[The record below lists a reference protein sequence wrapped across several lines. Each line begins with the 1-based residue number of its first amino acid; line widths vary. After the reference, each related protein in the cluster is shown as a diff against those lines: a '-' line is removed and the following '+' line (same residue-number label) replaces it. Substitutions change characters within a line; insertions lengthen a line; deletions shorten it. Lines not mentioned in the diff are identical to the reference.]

1 MKNCG
6 KGEKKSCQNKRK
18 KYKEMN
24 KRAEKHDCAK
34 HNKVDGSR
42 K

>member
-6 KGEKKSCQNKRK
+6 KGVKTGCQNKRK
-18 KYKEMN
+18 IYKEVK
-24 KRAEKHDCAK
+24 KRAEKHDCMK
-34 HNKVDGSR
+34 YNRVDGSR

>member
-1 MKNCG
+1 MKNFG
-6 KGEKKSCQNKRK
+6 KGEKKGCQNKRK
-18 KYKEMN
+18 IYKEVN

-34 HNKVDGSR
+34 HNKVVGSR